1 MVRYNRGKAF
11 AKRGQVLC
19 RECKVCKV
27 WGKGGGGGVRREERR
42 EKRVEWIGR
51 QKGDGA
57 AAESP
62 AKPLRPAGAASS
74 PVRGA
79 FLRGRS
85 PRGKPP
91 HQGRWPR
98 SRPEGFRRLAI
109 GESKRVMY
117 ERGKGG
123 RQPAPF
129 AVGGWL
135 PVDGWP
141 RKARRN
147 PSGLAS
153 SASSPDGE
161 PFSGCRPRWGAAVYA
176 AGVRGNT
183 RLKSGGRGGGV
194 KNGQ

>member
-1 MVRYNRGKAF
+1 MVRYNRGKGF

-27 WGKGGGGGVRREERR
+27 LGKRGGAGSEELREKREERR
-42 EKRVEWIGR
+42 EEWIGR
-51 QKGDGA
+51 QRGDGA

-62 AKPLRPAGAASS
+62 SESPRPLTRPALRARTPLSLRDIS
-74 PVRGA
+74 PHSGESPFDKGA

-85 PRGKPP
+85 PRGEPP

-161 PFSGCRPRWGAAVYA
+161 PFAGYRPR
-176 AGVRGNT
+176 
-183 RLKSGGRGGGV
+183 L
-194 KNGQ
+194 